1 MPNTEEGQQGLV
13 RGLNL
18 TATTS
23 LVIGTIIG
31 TGVFMKASVM
41 AQHVGTPVLVIVA
54 WVVTG
59 VLTLAGALTYAELG
73 AMLPSAGGEYVYLRK
88 AYGKA
93 PAFLFGWMRFVV
105 GSTGSIAILGVG
117 FATFLAATQ
126 IFDLSAVW
134 ADRTFHLLGQ
144 EIHWQFGTKQLV
156 AVGTILLFSA
166 INCVGVV
173 FGGRVQ
179 SLLTVLKI
187 LGIFVI
193 VGGVFFFAHDAGWS
207 NFKAPEGAVAWSG
220 TKAFGAAMLASLWA
234 YDGWN
239 NMPMVAGEVE
249 NPGRNVPRA
258 LIFGTAAVIAI
269 YCIANLAYFYALPFA
284 EVVTSNST
292 AHRNALPVATKAA
305 QTFAGEAGGRLVTVA
320 FLLSAMGAL
329 NGSILTGARVPFA
342 MARDGMF
349 FRAAGQLTKG
359 SRVPAASIMM
369 QAVWASVLAIS
380 GTFDQLTDYVIF
392 ASWIFYGLTTSSVF
406 VLRRKMPL
414 AERPYKTLGYPVV
427 PLVFVL
433 VAVWLIYN
441 TLQTS
446 PVESAAGLVLIGLGL
461 PLYFFYRWR
470 RKTNPAPPTATEA
483 ATD

>member
-1 MPNTEEGQQGLV
+1 LH
-13 RGLNL
+13 
-18 TATTS
+18 
-23 LVIGTIIG
+23 
-31 TGVFMKASVM
+31 KAARCSR
-41 AQHVGTPVLVIVA
+41 HDP
-54 WVVTG
+54 
-59 VLTLAGALTYAELG
+59 
-73 AMLPSAGGEYVYLRK
+73 
-88 AYGKA
+88 
-93 PAFLFGWMRFVV
+93 F
-105 GSTGSIAILGVG
+105 
-117 FATFLAATQ
+117 
-126 IFDLSAVW
+126 
-134 ADRTFHLLGQ
+134 
-144 EIHWQFGTKQLV
+144 
-156 AVGTILLFSA
+156 FSA
-166 INCVGVV
+166 IKVGVV

-193 VGGVFFFAHDAGWS
+193 VGGVFFFAHGSGWTI
-207 NFKAPEGAVAWSG
+207 FAPGGRGPWRNEG
-220 TKAFGAAMLASLWA
+220 FGAAMPGSLWA

-239 NMPMVAGEVE
+239 NMPMVAGEVN

-258 LIFGTAAVIAI
+258 HLRHGGSDCDLLLPILHT
-269 YCIANLAYFYALPFA
+269 LALLFFA
-284 EVVTSNST
+284 EVVTWNST
-292 AHRNALPVATKAA
+292 AHRDALPVATKAA

-349 FRAAGQLTKG
+349 FRPAGQLTKG
-359 SRVPAASIMM
+359 SRVPAISIMM

-433 VAVWLIYN
+433 VAIWLIYN

-470 RKTNPAPPTATEA
+470 RNTNPAHPTATDTP
-483 ATD
+483 TD